1 MNAPMKPKD
10 ALRGPLETETFPEQL
25 SARVVEPGPS
35 PRVHGYEVEA
45 DLALFYRAS
54 DLTLLSLTGELP
66 ASFAS
71 AAFEVACMFLAPIS
85 VAEAPV
91 HAAVLA
97 RLCAAPSSSIAA
109 VAAIALSQQARELVV
124 EHEPLLAW
132 LRTGKG
138 ELPVRYRS
146 EDQEQVESVARL
158 SRALSAREFS
168 HPVLAQRPTRFAALV
183 SVLFACGLEQPAQLE
198 AVILLARLPSTLA
211 EGLAE
216 KPTNFAGYPIN
227 LPAYVYE
234 EVP

>member
-1 MNAPMKPKD
+1 MKASMKSND

-66 ASFAS
+66 ASGAS

-138 ELPVRYRS
+138 ELPARYRS

-158 SRALSAREFS
+158 SRALQAREFA

-183 SVLFACGLEQPAQLE
+183 SVLFACGLEQPAQIE